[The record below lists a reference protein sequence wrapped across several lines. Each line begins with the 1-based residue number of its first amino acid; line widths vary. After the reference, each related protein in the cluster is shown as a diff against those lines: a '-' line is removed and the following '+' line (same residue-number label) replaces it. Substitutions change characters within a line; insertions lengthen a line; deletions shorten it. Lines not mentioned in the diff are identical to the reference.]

1 MFTEKVTEFKPWV
14 ATVTL
19 AETVSA
25 HVDRGRVH
33 ALRVAVNEYNF
44 IFGEYRNVFVHVH
57 YSKKHDIA
65 TLVCV
70 TKEEHQ
76 EEITNPS
83 KKNDWQKKIPEQY
96 L

>member
-1 MFTEKVTEFKPWV
+1 MDSIANFRKWV
-14 ATVTL
+14 ATVRLTE
-19 AETVSA
+19 AISA

-44 IFGEYRNVFVHVH
+44 TLGHDRGVFVHVH
-57 YSKKHDIA
+57 YSKTKDIA

-70 TKEEHQ
+70 TIEEH
-76 EEITNPS
+76 EEELTNPS
-83 KKNDWQKKIPEQY
+83 KRNDWQKKIPEQN